1 MEAKTYTV
9 PEARV
14 ALSKVIDALG
24 ANMAELSALAA
35 SAVSTEAEEKAQE
48 MMPRISE
55 ILNGFFV
62 EEGFMP
68 GPFGLMQGFA
78 ALQGA
83 VAAEKEANGG
93 ESALQE
99 ACDLLQGAMMGTPPT
114 EDAVKAMSV
123 RLKA

>member
-1 MEAKTYTV
+1 
-9 PEARV
+9 
-14 ALSKVIDALG
+14 
-24 ANMAELSALAA
+24 MAELSALAA
-35 SAVSTEAEEKAQE
+35 SSESTEAEEKAQD

-55 ILNGFFV
+55 ILNSFFL

-93 ESALQE
+93 ESPLQ
-99 ACDLLQGAMMGTPPT
+99 DGVNLLQAAMMGTPPT
-114 EDAVKAMSV
+114 EAAVKEMSQ